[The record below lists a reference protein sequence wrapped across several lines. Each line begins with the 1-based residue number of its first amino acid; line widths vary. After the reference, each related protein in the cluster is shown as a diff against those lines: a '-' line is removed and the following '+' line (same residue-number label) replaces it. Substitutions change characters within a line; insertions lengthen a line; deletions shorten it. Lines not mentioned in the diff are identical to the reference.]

1 MIIKKPMT
9 LSEKWGINQDW
20 TLFLDRD
27 GVINVRLIDDYVRTM
42 DAFEFLPGVPE
53 AIAQLSK
60 IFKTIVIV
68 TNQQGIGKGLMQV
81 ADLELIHK
89 KMKKELESNGGR
101 IDGIYFCPFLEKENS
116 VLRKPN
122 IGMAELAQADFKHI
136 QFDKSIMVGD
146 SKSDMQFGRN
156 AGMKNVF
163 VNTDGID
170 IDLELF
176 DEIVEELWGFVK
188 RV

>member
-1 MIIKKPMT
+1 MT

-27 GVINVRLIDDYVRTM
+27 GVINVRLVDDYVKTPSE
-42 DAFEFLPGVPE
+42 FEFIQGVQE

-60 IFKTIVIV
+60 IFKTIVVV

-81 ADLELIHK
+81 ADLELIHQ
-89 KMKKELESNGGR
+89 KMKDEIFANGGR
-101 IDGIYFCPFLEKENS
+101 IDGIYYCPFLASENS
-116 VLRKPN
+116 ILRKPN
-122 IGMAELAQADFKHI
+122 IGMALLAQKDFEHI
-136 QFDKSIMVGD
+136 QFNKSIMVGD

-156 AGMKNVF
+156 AGMKNVY
-163 VNTDGID
+163 VNTDGTVID
-170 IDLELF
+170 NELF
-176 DEIVEELWGFVK
+176 DEMVINLPDFVK

>member
-1 MIIKKPMT
+1 MT

-27 GVINVRLIDDYVRTM
+27 GVINIRLVDDYIKHS
-42 DAFEFLPGVPE
+42 DEFEFITGVPE

-60 IFKTIVIV
+60 IFKTIVVV

-81 ADLELIHK
+81 VDLQMIHQ
-89 KMKKELESNGGR
+89 KMSDGVEAKGGR
-101 IDGIYFCPFLEKENS
+101 IDGIYYCPFLAKENS

-122 IGMAELAQADFKHI
+122 IGMAELAKRDFAHI
-136 QFDKSIMVGD
+136 QFEKSIMIGD
-146 SKSDMQFGRN
+146 TKSDMQFGRN

-163 VNTDGID
+163 VNTDGIKIESD
-170 IDLELF
+170 LF
-176 DEIVEELWGFVK
+176 DETVIKLSDFVK